1 MRASLTSELTPKSCE
16 ECVRKEKVIGQLY
29 EKMEGLEEAVDAFCK
44 DQQRQLV
51 REKSMGMG
59 QSNQQQLQVNLDQVI
74 KNISELNHLVTE
86 NEKEVQYD
94 LAGRVNNKIFGGMLL
109 STVTAPIACLPFYLL
124 PSGHGARFNKAA
136 VVSLTFFLDG
146 FLVDK
151 GRFRPYTETA
161 SQVFLKDLS
170 DGFFPGEMQVRLHLH
185 I

>member
-1 MRASLTSELTPKSCE
+1 MTSDLTPKSCE

-94 LAGRVNNKIFGGMLL
+94 LAGRVNSKIFDERLITSVFGKSKKSCKNLVL
-109 STVTAPIACLPFYLL
+109 RHRKFIRILASL
-124 PSGHGARFNKAA
+124 ARKA
-136 VVSLTFFLDG
+136 F
-146 FLVDK
+146 
-151 GRFRPYTETA
+151 
-161 SQVFLKDLS
+161 
-170 DGFFPGEMQVRLHLH
+170 
-185 I
+185 

>member
-1 MRASLTSELTPKSCE
+1 MIWQVESTTKYL
-16 ECVRKEKVIGQLY
+16 
-29 EKMEGLEEAVDAFCK
+29 MEGYLHNSSD
-44 DQQRQLV
+44 
-51 REKSMGMG
+51 
-59 QSNQQQLQVNLDQVI
+59 
-74 KNISELNHLVTE
+74 
-86 NEKEVQYD
+86 
-94 LAGRVNNKIFGGMLL
+94 
-109 STVTAPIACLPFYLL
+109 CLPFYLL

-136 VVSLTFFLDG
+136 VVSLTFFMDG

>member
-1 MRASLTSELTPKSCE
+1 MRASLTSDLTPKSCE

-94 LAGRVNNKIFGGMLL
+94 LAGRVNNKIFDGRLI
-109 STVTAPIACLPFYLL
+109 TFTAPSVC
-124 PSGHGARFNKAA
+124 SR
-136 VVSLTFFLDG
+136 
-146 FLVDK
+146 
-151 GRFRPYTETA
+151 
-161 SQVFLKDLS
+161 
-170 DGFFPGEMQVRLHLH
+170 
-185 I
+185 